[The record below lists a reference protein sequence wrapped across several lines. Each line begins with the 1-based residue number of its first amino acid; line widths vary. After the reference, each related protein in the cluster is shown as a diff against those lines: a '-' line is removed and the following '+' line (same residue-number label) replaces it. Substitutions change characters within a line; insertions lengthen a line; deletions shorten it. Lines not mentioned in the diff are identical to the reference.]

1 MGALCLV
8 LVSLFSTM
16 CPSSSAIILLEKV
29 KASCFALSVFLVA
42 CDSQCSVDLS
52 RCAIAWSVVC
62 HCVISDQAHLFLS
75 VDVIKDVSAMH
86 VIREKTTIGCLHAV
100 STGTVVPAKSDSD
113 IMVCLQSYRGLRIDR
128 SLVY

>member
-1 MGALCLV
+1 MCLV

-16 CPSSSAIILLEKV
+16 CPSSFEIILLEKER
-29 KASCFALSVFLVA
+29 ASCFAISVFLMA

-52 RCAIAWSVVC
+52 RCTISWSVVC
-62 HCVISDQAHLFLS
+62 YCGDSDQAHLYLS
-75 VDVIKDVSAMH
+75 VDVNKDVSAMH
-86 VIREKTTIGCLHAV
+86 VIRKKITIGCLHAV
-100 STGTVVPAKSDSD
+100 LTGTVVPAKSDSD